1 MYCCTTTT
9 VLHNHALL
17 SQIHTHIFRNGLPPS
32 PTHSPP
38 HQLPL
43 YQLQDTMWGGQRMG
57 EEGIGGEGR
66 RSEGQEKVKKCYTY
80 IVI

>member
-1 MYCCTTTT
+1 MGAIWWRREWVAPAPT
-9 VLHNHALL
+9 L
-17 SQIHTHIFRNGLPPS
+17 STAGHVQSDVGRAE
-32 PTHSPP
+32 
-38 HQLPL
+38 
-43 YQLQDTMWGGQRMG
+43 DRRV